1 MKLTHYTI
9 CTVTEPKFL
18 NTMNEEASSDLTGS
32 SDEVKQASYRD
43 SNDTDLKDIGEPPY
57 SDDDLLH
64 SIPPILDQ
72 LERHEPGRS
81 CKKHMHVQ
89 CAIWLKRTS

>member
-9 CTVTEPKFL
+9 YTVTEPKFL
-18 NTMNEEASSDLTGS
+18 NNEEASSDLTGS

-72 LERHEPGRS
+72 LERHEPGRF
-81 CKKHMHVQ
+81 CKKNMPVQ
-89 CAIWLKRTS
+89 CAVWLKRTS

>member
-1 MKLTHYTI
+1 M
-9 CTVTEPKFL
+9 TEPKFL
-18 NTMNEEASSDLTGS
+18 NNEEASSDLTGS

-57 SDDDLLH
+57 SDDDLVH

-72 LERHEPGRS
+72 LERHEPGRF
-81 CKKHMHVQ
+81 CKKKMPVQ
-89 CAIWLKRTS
+89 CAGWLKRTS

>member
-1 MKLTHYTI
+1 M
-9 CTVTEPKFL
+9 TEPKFL
-18 NTMNEEASSDLTGS
+18 NNEEASSDLTGS
-32 SDEVKQASYRD
+32 SDEVKQASYRY

-72 LERHEPGRS
+72 LERHEPGRF
-81 CKKHMHVQ
+81 CKKKNACTMCGLAKENKLRSRNNHR
-89 CAIWLKRTS
+89 L

>member
-18 NTMNEEASSDLTGS
+18 NNEEASSDLTGS

-72 LERHEPGRS
+72 LERHEPGTS
-81 CKKHMHVQ
+81 CKKTCMYNV
-89 CAIWLKRTS
+89 RSG